1 VSNDRAHERLART
14 NSIVIITVFAV
25 MLLAPGL
32 LWLTGHGGADEDFI
46 YHTEMR
52 RAFVAPPPSSGAL
65 ATGGWERDV
74 ERQIGDGFPLRRPL
88 IEGYDEMKYRWLGDI
103 GGTHVLRGQ
112 NGWLF
117 FDDEERTYDDGSFAP
132 PDAALARIAD
142 LYAGRAQWCARRGI
156 AYVFVLVPNKS
167 TVYARYL
174 PPWTKHVEPNA
185 GERLVPMLRARGVR
199 VVDPRSALIEGS
211 LRGDVYQRGD
221 THWNDAGAYVAYRGI
236 VAALRDAGVRD
247 AVANGSI
254 ATKTE
259 YAVGDLDRL
268 AGIARW
274 FRNVD
279 LRYDF
284 PERARP
290 VAPADGVG
298 DPLVAGFQQFA
309 YTVDEPRLPAAVV
322 FGDSFTVALRR
333 FLAQDFRRTLV
344 MQHEITGVYHF
355 DRAAVERERP
365 HIVVQELVERAFVF
379 SDRFAP

>member
-1 VSNDRAHERLART
+1 MSNAHAQERLART
-14 NSIVIITVFAV
+14 SSIVTVAVFAV

-32 LWLTGHGGADEDFI
+32 LWLTGHAGADDDFI

-52 RAFVAPPPSSGAL
+52 RAFAAPPPSSGAL

-74 ERQIGDGFPLRRPL
+74 ERQIGDDFPFRRSL
-88 IEGYDEMKYRWLGDI
+88 IEGYDETKYRWLGDI

-132 PDAALARIAD
+132 PDAALARIAG

-174 PPWTKHVEPNA
+174 PPWARHVEPNA
-185 GERLVPMLRARGVR
+185 GERLVPMLRSRGVR
-199 VVDPRSALIEGS
+199 VVDPRSALIEASG
-211 LRGDVYQRGD
+211 REDVYQKGD

-247 AVANGSI
+247 AVAPGSI

-268 AGIARW
+268 AGIAPL
-274 FRNVD
+274 FRNAD

-284 PERARP
+284 PERARL
-290 VAPADGVG
+290 VGAPGAADAL
-298 DPLVAGFQQFA
+298 PSGFQQFA
-309 YTVDEPRLPAAVV
+309 YTVDEPGLPAALV

-365 HIVVQELVERAFVF
+365 RVVVQELVERALVF